1 MTIYTLRCGQTGESQ
16 DVLVCDKHTDKM
28 PPVDGEHITATPCD
42 SSKCEFCNELSSKIF
57 S

>member
-28 PPVDGEHITATPCD
+28 PPVDSEHITATPCD